1 MPTTTLNEYAIWRY
15 VLPETYTW
23 ENTRMSAA
31 SLVRR
36 SRRALA
42 VTLAGAA
49 ALTGMGTTAGAQGAA
64 SKPTVAVMYFTNG
77 AIGNN
82 AEYAPLS
89 KGLAEMLITEMAGNE
104 NIRVVERDRLQSL
117 LDEQNLG
124 ASGRV
129 EKETAAKIGKT
140 LGALHMLM
148 GSFVIDPKGTMRMDV
163 RAINTETSELEYA
176 TSVTGKADRMLELLG
191 QIGTKLNA
199 GLKLPSVQRG
209 FEEGKTVGAKGPNQ
223 LKSMML
229 LSRAL
234 EQQDRKNNT
243 QAVALYKESIQANPD
258 NQRAKTL
265 LASLE
270 TGTK

>member
-1 MPTTTLNEYAIWRY
+1 
-15 VLPETYTW
+15 
-23 ENTRMSAA
+23 MSAA

-36 SRRALA
+36 TRRALA
-42 VTLAGAA
+42 VTLTGAGTLAA
-49 ALTGMGTTAGAQGAA
+49 AFAGPLALAAVAAPGTAGAQGA
-64 SKPTVAVMYFTNG
+64 SGKPTVAVMYFTNG

-89 KGLAEMLITEMAGNE
+89 KGLAEMLITELSGNE
-104 NIRVVERDRLQSL
+104 NIRVVERDRLQAL
-117 LDEQNLG
+117 LEEQNLG

-148 GSFVIDPKGTMRMDV
+148 GSFVIDPKNTMRMDV

-191 QIGTKLNA
+191 QLGTKLNA

-209 FEEGKTVGAKGPNQ
+209 FEEGKAVGAKGPNQ

-270 TGTK
+270 SGTK